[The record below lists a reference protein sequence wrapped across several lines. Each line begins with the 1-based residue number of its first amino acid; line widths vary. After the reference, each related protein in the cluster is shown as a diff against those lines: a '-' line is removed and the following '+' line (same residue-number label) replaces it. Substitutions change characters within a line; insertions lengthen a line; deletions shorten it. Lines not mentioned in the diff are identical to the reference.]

1 MSRTSLERDTALQS
15 INDTLAAASRKTRRI
30 VAAANQPEKP
40 ARPTDYVELSE
51 QTMTAGQVEQF
62 EKVQAILAQ
71 VGALIQSVNTINVA
85 YGLGL
90 PPLTACEINRYRL
103 EMDERIRRAAYSAKE
118 MGVGEVV
125 KKIGTVQAKQRPA
138 DNREAA

>member
-1 MSRTSLERDTALQS
+1 
-15 INDTLAAASRKTRRI
+15 
-30 VAAANQPEKP
+30 
-40 ARPTDYVELSE
+40 
-51 QTMTAGQVEQF
+51 MTAGQVEQF

-71 VGALIQSVNTINVA
+71 VGALFQSVNTINVA